1 MARKSAQK
9 GKKPAARKASRK
21 PARTAPSRAARSAL
35 PKWKP
40 PNQQQLVANLVFR
53 NAGAAIEFYKAAFG
67 AQEPMRMA
75 GPGGRIGHA
84 ELRIG
89 DTVLYVNDDMG
100 SMGFSQPAGP
110 DIKPTATFML
120 YVPDCD
126 ATFERAV
133 KAGARPGMPLAD
145 MFWGDRMGSVTDPYG
160 QVWMIG
166 SHVRDIS
173 RDEMRKGA
181 EEWARQAERQGQG
194 GPGSAAAH

>member
-1 MARKSAQK
+1 MARKAAQK

-21 PARTAPSRAARSAL
+21 PARSAPSRAARSAL

-40 PNQQQLVANLVFR
+40 PNQQQLVASLVFR

-67 AQEPMRMA
+67 AQELMRMA

-110 DIKPTATFML
+110 DVKPTATFML

-126 ATFERAV
+126 ATFDRAV

-145 MFWGDRMGSVTDPYG
+145 MFWGDRYGNVVDPFG
-160 QVWMIG
+160 QVWGIAT
-166 SHVRDIS
+166 HVKDMS
-173 RDEMRKGA
+173 PEEMRKGA
-181 EEWARQAERQGQG
+181 EEFAAKMRS
-194 GPGSAAAH
+194 PGAQPSPMP